1 MSSISNG
8 GGRRG
13 APAGGGTF
21 LPSVDFYRR
30 VPKDLTESTI
40 LGITMS
46 VIALILMT
54 ILFFS
59 ETIAFARSSIVTSLI
74 VDESKEVQLRI
85 NFNLTF
91 LDLHCD
97 YIVIDV
103 LDALGTN
110 RQNVTKNVE
119 KWQLDSDGQRR
130 IFSGRNREQ
139 REVVHEEHAESLSE
153 LHENGVH
160 AVPILS
166 IAEFDEFVKVNEM
179 VFIDF
184 FAPWCIW
191 CQRLHPTW
199 EKFAE
204 EVAKQNMPL
213 RVATVNCVE
222 QKDLCSAQKIDAFPL
237 IRWYRDGK
245 PEYPEYRADR
255 TVAALTE
262 FSKRKIDMNE
272 KYKGWE
278 KRALEEGGDAARLPR
293 RPDGGRPDHPG
304 CQVSGHIFVNRV
316 PGNFH
321 VEARS
326 KSHNL
331 NAAMTNLTHIVNH
344 LSFGSP
350 DTLPDH
356 KHKEVTRLLKQVPP
370 KYKRFYPLDHKL
382 FETKKYHQAY
392 HHYIKVVQ
400 THFDMSG
407 KGRDESGRPINK
419 MDGYNAMSTYQF
431 LRQSQVVLYDEMTVP
446 EARFSYDLSPMSVL
460 VQKESRKWYD
470 YVTSL
475 CAIIGGA
482 FTTFGLIDASL
493 YRVLKSKKVD

>member
-1 MSSISNG
+1 MANG
-8 GGRRG
+8 GGRGGSRSGG
-13 APAGGGTF
+13 ATF
-21 LPSVDFYRR
+21 LPSIDFYRR
-30 VPKDLTESTI
+30 VPRDLTESTM
-40 LGITMS
+40 LGIIMS
-46 VIALILMT
+46 IIALILMVV
-54 ILFFS
+54 LFFS

-74 VDESKEVQLRI
+74 VDESADSQLRI

-91 LDLHCD
+91 WELHCD

-119 KWQLDSDGQRR
+119 KWQLDSEGQRR

-139 REVVHEEHAESLSE
+139 REVVHEEHSE
-153 LHENGVH
+153 TLQQLHENGVH
-160 AVPILS
+160 AIPLLTEG
-166 IAEFDEFVKVNEM
+166 EFNDFLKGNEM

-184 FAPWCIW
+184 FAPWCVW

-204 EVAKQNMPL
+204 EAAAKNMPL
-213 RVATVNCVE
+213 KVATVNCVE
-222 QKDLCSAQKIDAFPL
+222 QKDLCTAQKITAFPTL
-237 IRWYRDGK
+237 RWYREGAA
-245 PEYPEYRADR
+245 EYPEYRQDR

-262 FSKRKIDMNE
+262 FSKRKLEMDA
-272 KYKGWE
+272 KYKDWE
-278 KRALEEGGDAARLPR
+278 KRALEAGDPGRMPR
-293 RPDGGRPDHPG
+293 RPEGGRPDHPG
-304 CQVSGHIFVNRV
+304 CQVSGYIMVNRV

-331 NAAMTNLTHIVNH
+331 NAAMTNLTHLVSH
-344 LSFGSP
+344 LSFGDP
-350 DTLPDH
+350 IAAH
-356 KHKEVTRLLKQVPP
+356 NHREGKRILKQVPS
-370 KYKRFYPLDHKL
+370 KYRQFNPMDHTL
-382 FETKKYHQAY
+382 FLTKKFHQAY

-407 KGRDESGRPINK
+407 RGKDDSGGFLIK
-419 MDGYNAMSTYQF
+419 KDSYNTMSTYQF
-431 LRQSQVVLYDEMTVP
+431 LRQSQVALYDEMAVP

-460 VQKESRKWYD
+460 VQKESRRWYD

-493 YRVLKSKKVD
+493 YRVLKTKKVD